1 MRLLRAGALVVL
13 LSAVTVLSA
22 AACGGDSGGGGQTPS
37 QSAPSPGSSTAEL
50 EHIHGLGVDPGSG
63 TLYVATHFG
72 LYRAA
77 RDQVKL
83 QRVGTSRQDIMGFS
97 VVAPG
102 RFLGSGHPDPTQD
115 ELPPNLGLIESR
127 DGGRSWRNVSLL
139 GQADFHVLRSAGRRV
154 YGFDSGSG
162 RLMVSANG
170 GRRWEQGAP
179 PAAMFDLA
187 IDPADSRRVVAST
200 ERGLFVSPD
209 AGTRWRPVRDDM
221 AGLLAW
227 PRRGRLFL
235 IDGRGQVSRSSD
247 GGKSFNP
254 VGSIGGQPAAFVSNG
269 AELYAARADGS
280 VVRSTD
286 GGASWTVRATP

>member
-1 MRLLRAGALVVL
+1 MRLLRSGALVVL
-13 LSAVTVLSA
+13 LSALA
-22 AACGGDSGGGGQTPS
+22 APLAAGCGRDGGGTEQAPS
-37 QSAPSPGSSTAEL
+37 GSARSSAPARAEL

-72 LYRAA
+72 LYRAVEG
-77 RDQVKL
+77 QVKL

-97 VVAPG
+97 VVGPG
-102 RFLGSGHPDPTQD
+102 RFLGSGHPDPTQN
-115 ELPPNLGLIESR
+115 LPPNLGLIESR
-127 DGGRSWRNVSLL
+127 DGGRSWTSVSLL
-139 GQADFHVLRSAGRRV
+139 GAADFHVLRSAADRV

-170 GRRWEQGAP
+170 GRRWAQAAP

-187 IDPADSRRVVAST
+187 IDPANSRRVVAST
-200 ERGLFVSPD
+200 ERGLFVSTA
-209 AGTRWRPVRDDM
+209 AGTRWRPLRDDM

-227 PRRGRLFL
+227 PTRGRLFL
-235 IDGRGQVSRSSD
+235 VDGRGRVSRSGD
-247 GGKSFNP
+247 GARSFKS

-269 AELYAARADGS
+269 PELYAARADGS